1 MNEERNK
8 MISIVTPC
16 YYCEKTIKSVVDDVV
31 REIAPIHDDYE
42 IILVNDG
49 SRDNSLEVLKQIAD
63 ENSHVKV
70 IDLGKNYG
78 QASALMCG
86 YNHCNGDVIVTLDDD
101 GQNDPKEVK
110 KMIEKLDEGYD
121 AVFAD
126 YIEKKDTLFK
136 KWGHDINNTMA
147 HIMLK
152 KPNGLELN
160 HFFVMNRYICD
171 EIIKYKGPYPYVWGL
186 ILRCSDKL
194 ANVRVE
200 HKERKIGHSTYTVKK
215 LISLWINGFTS
226 FSIIPLRVSSLLGII
241 MSCFGL
247 LYGIFLIVKFISGE
261 IAVQGWMSTTSIILV
276 LGGVQLIMIGMLGEY
291 VGRIFLTDNKEP
303 QYSVRNIYGKD
314 K

>member
-1 MNEERNK
+1 

-16 YYCEKTIKSVVDDVV
+16 YYCEKTIRSVVDDVV
-31 REIAPIHDDYE
+31 KEIAPIHNDYE

-49 SRDNSLEVLKQIAD
+49 SRDSSWEVLKQIAD
-63 ENSHVKV
+63 ENLHVKA

-86 YNHCNGDVIVTLDDD
+86 YNHCKGDVIVTLDDD

-136 KWGHDINNTMA
+136 KWGHNINNIMA
-147 HIMLK
+147 RIMLK

-160 HFFVMNRYICD
+160 HFFVMNKYICD

-186 ILRCSDKL
+186 ILRCTDKL
-194 ANVRVE
+194 ANVKVE
-200 HKERKIGHSTYTVKK
+200 HKEREIGNSTYTLRK
-215 LISLWINGFTS
+215 LVSLWINGFTS
-226 FSIIPLRVSSLLGII
+226 FSIIPLRLSSLLGVI
-241 MSCFGL
+241 MACSGL
-247 LYGIFLIVKFISGE
+247 IYGIFLFVKFLSGE
-261 IAVQGWMSTTSIILV
+261 IAVQGWMSTTSIILI

-303 QYSVRNIYGKD
+303 QYSVRNIYRKD

>member
-1 MNEERNK
+1 

-16 YYCEKTIKSVVDDVV
+16 YYCEKTIRSVVDDVV
-31 REIAPIHDDYE
+31 KEIAPIHNDYE

-49 SRDNSLEVLKQIAD
+49 SRDSSWEVLKQIAD
-63 ENSHVKV
+63 ENLHVKA

-86 YNHCNGDVIVTLDDD
+86 YNHCKGDVIVTLDDD

-110 KMIEKLDEGYD
+110 KMIEKLEEGYD

-126 YIEKKDTLFK
+126 YIKKKDTLFK
-136 KWGHDINNTMA
+136 KWGHNINNIMA
-147 HIMLK
+147 RIMLK

-160 HFFVMNRYICD
+160 HFFVMNKYICD

-186 ILRCSDKL
+186 ILRCTDKL
-194 ANVRVE
+194 ANVKVE
-200 HKERKIGHSTYTVKK
+200 HKEREIGNSTYTLRK
-215 LISLWINGFTS
+215 LVSLWINGFTS
-226 FSIIPLRVSSLLGII
+226 FSIIPLRLSSLLGII
-241 MSCFGL
+241 MACSGL
-247 LYGIFLIVKFISGE
+247 IYGIFLFVKFLSGE
-261 IAVQGWMSTTSIILV
+261 IAVQGWMSTTSIILI

-303 QYSVRNIYGKD
+303 QYSVRNIYRKD

>member
-1 MNEERNK
+1 

-31 REIAPIHDDYE
+31 KEIAPIHGDYE

-49 SRDNSLEVLKQIAD
+49 SRDHSLEVLKQIAD
-63 ENSHVKV
+63 ENAHVKV

-86 YNHCNGDVIVTLDDD
+86 YNHCKGDVIVTLDDD

-126 YIEKKDTLFK
+126 YIKKKDTLFK
-136 KWGHDINNTMA
+136 KWGHDVNNAMA
-147 HIMLK
+147 RIMLK
-152 KPNGLELN
+152 KPDGLELN
-160 HFFVMNRYICD
+160 HFFVMNKYICD

-186 ILRCSDKL
+186 ILRCTDKL

-200 HKERKIGHSTYTVKK
+200 HKERKIGNSTYTLKK
-215 LISLWINGFTS
+215 LISLWVNGFTS
-226 FSIIPLRVSSLLGII
+226 FSILPLRLSSLLGVI
-241 MSCFGL
+241 MACSGL
-247 LYGIFLIVKFISGE
+247 IYGIFLIVKYMSGE
-261 IAVQGWMSTTSIILV
+261 IMVQGWMSTTSIILV

-303 QYSVRNIYGKD
+303 QYSVRNIYRKD